1 MLQFLFSGM
10 QFGER
15 LALCSFIWSVKF
27 AYKRYRKH
35 RKSEL
40 MHLQDLDI
48 GLLASYMGVTQER
61 SGVKRRF
68 RAGTFPRLAN

>member
-1 MLQFLFSGM
+1 M

-61 SGVKRRF
+61 SG
-68 RAGTFPRLAN
+68 